1 LVPDG
6 VLLDTGPSR
15 ADPMVSVLVDAC
27 GWISLIDAGLN
38 LDIALNEVVG
48 KADLKITAG
57 VRGELDSLSK
67 KRSGLLL
74 DLLYSR
80 AEVIDSEDGHT
91 DDALLA
97 LAIHN
102 RWPVLTVDRML
113 KKRLVEAGRSYIEV
127 TSGPSLRMIS

>member
-1 LVPDG
+1 
-6 VLLDTGPSR
+6 
-15 ADPMVSVLVDAC
+15 MVSVLVDAC

-102 RWPVLTVDRML
+102 RWPVLTDDRML